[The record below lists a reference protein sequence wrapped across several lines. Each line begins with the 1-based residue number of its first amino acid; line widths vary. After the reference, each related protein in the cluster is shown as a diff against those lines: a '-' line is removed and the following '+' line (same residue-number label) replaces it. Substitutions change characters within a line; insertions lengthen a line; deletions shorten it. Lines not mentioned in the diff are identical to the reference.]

1 MLARM
6 NALLDTAKLQATI
19 PFFNELDAN
28 VVDRILPYMAEKT
41 YKKGSIVFLQGDAG
55 DEIYFIRSGA
65 INIYTFE
72 GIKKVVFAYLHE
84 GDYFGEMALIKPGL
98 VRSAT
103 AEAMATTK
111 VLTLRRTDFEKLIEA
126 NPRLAIHLLDYT
138 MERLRQANQQ
148 IYDMTFLNVRTR
160 IVKRLAAAS
169 KTPGQLNAEAPVQ
182 WKITHQ
188 QLGEMVGAVR
198 ETVSKV
204 LLELQEEGLIETRNK
219 LIIIPDPVKLQ
230 KKLHDE
236 L

>member
-1 MLARM
+1 MTKS
-6 NALLDTAKLQATI
+6 NVKVDTAKLQATI

-28 VVDRILPYMAEKT
+28 VVDRILPYIVEKT
-41 YKKGSIVFLQGDAG
+41 YRKGAIIFLQGDAG
-55 DEIYFIRSGA
+55 DEIFFIRSGA

-72 GIKKVVFAYLHE
+72 GMKKVVFAYLRE

-111 VLTLRRTDFEKLIEA
+111 VLTLRRTDFENLIEA

-148 IYDMTFLNVRTR
+148 VYDMTFLNVRTR
-160 IVKRLAAAS
+160 IVKKLATVSNSPGS
-169 KTPGQLNAEAPVQ
+169 KQRSEAPVE
-182 WKITHQ
+182 WKVTHQ
-188 QLGEMVGAVR
+188 QLAEMVGAVR

-219 LIIIPDPVKLQ
+219 LIIIPDPSQLQ
-230 KKLHDE
+230 KKLLLE
-236 L
+236 S

>member
-1 MLARM
+1 MTRM
-6 NALLDTAKLQATI
+6 NAMVDTAKLQATI
-19 PFFNELDAN
+19 PFFNELDAV
-28 VVDRILPYMAEKT
+28 VVDRILPYIVEKT
-41 YKKGSIVFLQGDAG
+41 YRKGAIIFLQGDAG
-55 DEIYFIRSGA
+55 DEIFFIRSGA

-72 GIKKVVFAYLHE
+72 GMKKVVFAYLRE

-111 VLTLRRTDFEKLIEA
+111 VLTLRRTDFENLIEA
-126 NPRLAIHLLDYT
+126 NPRLAVHLLDYT

-148 IYDMTFLNVRTR
+148 VYDMTFLNVRTR
-160 IVKRLAAAS
+160 IVKRLATVSKAS
-169 KTPGQLNAEAPVQ
+169 SNKLNGEAPVQ
-182 WKITHQ
+182 WKVTHQ

-219 LIIIPDPVKLQ
+219 MIIIPDPSQLQRKL
-230 KKLHDE
+230 LDE
-236 L
+236 S